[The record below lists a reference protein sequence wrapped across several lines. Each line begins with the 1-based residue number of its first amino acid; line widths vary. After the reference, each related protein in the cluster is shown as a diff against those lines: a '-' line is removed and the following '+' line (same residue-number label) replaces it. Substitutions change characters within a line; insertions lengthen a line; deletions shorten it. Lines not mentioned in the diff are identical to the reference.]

1 MTGYAPAVPFSGVPG
16 WAFLNRTMPEQEAV
30 HAQNSTLQRETA
42 YFRENIGSI
51 TRAEQLVDD
60 PVLLKVALGA
70 FGLQDDQ
77 ANKFFIQKIL
87 ESAASDDSSL
97 ASKMSDKRYAAL
109 SKAFAFAD
117 REIPRTQLET
127 FPEEIIVS
135 YQRQGFEVAVGE
147 QDVNLRLALSL
158 EREMDQ
164 VMESV
169 STDDGRWYALMGTA
183 PLRSMFET
191 ALNLPSSFGS
201 LEIDQQ
207 LTIFRDRSEAVFG
220 VSEVSDFSEPE
231 KMEELREMFLL
242 RADASSSGA
251 GSSPALQFLTGSA
264 GSSNILSILYSS

>member
-1 MTGYAPAVPFSGVPG
+1 MTGFSPAVPFSGVPG
-16 WAFLNRTMPEQEAV
+16 WAFLNRTMPQQEAV
-30 HAQNSTLQRETA
+30 HAQNSTMQRETT
-42 YFRENIGSI
+42 YFRENIGNI
-51 TRAEQLVDD
+51 TSAEQLVDD
-60 PVLLKVALGA
+60 QVLLKVALGA

-87 ESAASDDSSL
+87 ESSASDTSSL
-97 ASKMSDKRYAAL
+97 ASKMSDQRYAAL
-109 SKAFAFAD
+109 SQAFAFAD

-158 EREMDQ
+158 DRELGQ
-164 VMESV
+164 VLESV

-207 LTIFRDRSEAVFG
+207 LTIFRERSEAVFG
-220 VSEVSDFSEPE
+220 VSEVSDFAETG
-231 KMEELREMFLL
+231 KKEELREMFLL
-242 RADASSSGA
+242 RAEPRSSTVGN
-251 GSSPALQFLTGSA
+251 SPALQLLTGSWA
-264 GSSNILSILYSS
+264 SSDILSILYST